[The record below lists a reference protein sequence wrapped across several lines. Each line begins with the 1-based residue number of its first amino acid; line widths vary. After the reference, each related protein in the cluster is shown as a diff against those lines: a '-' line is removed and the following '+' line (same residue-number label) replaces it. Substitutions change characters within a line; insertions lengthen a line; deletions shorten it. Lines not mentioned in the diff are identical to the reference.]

1 MGYRPE
7 YEKVAQGLYEEPATW
22 NVYISAGSTLAGDA
36 VLVAGFYVKDSE
48 DIDLISDIC
57 DYVYVDV
64 DGSVNAINITG
75 NMSTVSSAV
84 GFNSGTTEFSVSIA
98 TNGDDQSSTKD
109 EGGNSKIGE
118 TNLDRL
124 FPDKKLGRYTDTTNW
139 KSEEPAAEQAIL
151 SLHDG
156 LRKLLSWNLNGGPLE
171 LLEIKQA
178 VEPMVDSVIRCP
190 GAS

>member
-1 MGYRPE
+1 MKKLL
-7 YEKVAQGLYEEPATW
+7 KVYTGNLQHGM
-22 NVYISAGSTLAGDA
+22 YISQLDRPWLETPFL
-36 VLVAGFYVKDSE
+36 LQGFYVKDSE

-109 EGGNSKIGE
+109 EGGNPKIGE
-118 TNLDRL
+118 TNLD
-124 FPDKKLGRYTDTTNW
+124 
-139 KSEEPAAEQAIL
+139 
-151 SLHDG
+151 
-156 LRKLLSWNLNGGPLE
+156 
-171 LLEIKQA
+171 
-178 VEPMVDSVIRCP
+178 
-190 GAS
+190 